1 MVVEIKSK
9 VFCMIKHILCHRPT
23 LLEGEICPCGRLLR
37 IIIEMNNF
45 EKLVDLEGKE
55 EWAGRQK
62 VDKAKPASGISLR
75 QGMWYRGKINAL
87 K

>member
-1 MVVEIKSK
+1 MVVEIESK
-9 VFCMIKHILCHRPT
+9 VFCTIKHILYHRPT
-23 LLEGEICPCGRLLR
+23 PLEGEICPCGCLLR

-45 EKLVDLEGKE
+45 EKFVGLEGKE

-75 QGMWYRGKINAL
+75 QGMWY
-87 K
+87 